1 MSISSEGAAL
11 SLTRPRV
18 DFAIIGLAS
27 TMSPRLISL
36 ILAVFLALTSFGQAS
51 DKVGRKTGLPL
62 PRFVSL
68 KSSQVNLRAGPG
80 QQYPVDWV
88 FLRKAMP
95 VEVVDEFDVWRKI
108 RDSEGTEGWVHETFL
123 QSRRSVM
130 VTGGT
135 RALKRSNREDS
146 ETVAMAEPGVIGR
159 LAECREA
166 WCRVEIAG
174 TRGWLKRSDFWG
186 VYPEETVK

>member
-1 MSISSEGAAL
+1 MFV
-11 SLTRPRV
+11 RR
-18 DFAIIGLAS
+18 FC
-27 TMSPRLISL
+27 L
-36 ILAVFLALTSFGQAS
+36 ILALVTAVGSAS
-51 DKVGRKTGLPL
+51 AGAAERVGRISGLPL

-88 FLRKAMP
+88 MLRRAMP

-108 RDSEGTEGWVHETFL
+108 RDSEGTEGWVHQSFL
-123 QSRRSVM
+123 VSRRSIL

-135 RALKRSNREDS
+135 RALKSSNREDS

-159 LAECREA
+159 LSECRGD
-166 WCRVEIAG
+166 WCRVELAG
-174 TRGWLKRSDFWG
+174 TKGWLKRSEFWG
-186 VYPEETVK
+186 VYPDEAVK